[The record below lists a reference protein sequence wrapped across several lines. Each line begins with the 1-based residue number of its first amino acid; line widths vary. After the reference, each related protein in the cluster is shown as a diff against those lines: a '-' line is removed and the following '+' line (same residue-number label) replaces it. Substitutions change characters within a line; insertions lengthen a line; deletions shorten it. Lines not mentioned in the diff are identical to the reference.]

1 MYATLENLV
10 PRLTFF
16 NVITRIHFF
25 PLSLSLS
32 MSLTLDAN
40 PFSPFFPFF
49 CPAKLE
55 IWSRFKTYDVISK
68 DTIRKIRAMIRIFS
82 FLKWL
87 GLIFKIGTLEEFKL
101 CYKLYYEI
109 LFLFCTFRVRK
120 SRNFPLVRYST
131 R

>member
-25 PLSLSLS
+25 PLSLFFVWPSTRTLSLLS
-32 MSLTLDAN
+32 
-40 PFSPFFPFF
+40 FPFF

-120 SRNFPLVRYST
+120 SRNFPLVQYST